1 MRFTNSNSS
10 TDSSKSPMTLDRDS
24 LGYTTHNSQ
33 YNSTH
38 KREGSSGSGSTHSA
52 HKHRHHHHHH
62 QHQHHNSGTSHEN
75 ENVNFVSS
83 VDPRSTRLPSISS
96 SSIIS
101 GNSSSPLPPPQL
113 LLSTGNFNNNN
124 LPFQSQ
130 QLQSSSLPFSLNSS
144 YYSNPYDLNSIT
156 KPSSISGPSTNLY
169 NNASNFLPQSQQQA
183 ISPSNFNFA
192 QLRSTNMGKT
202 SSSST
207 TNSSFTNNASTT
219 TTMTTTTT
227 MSSSTG
233 QPSRRSRKGC
243 LTCRARKRKC
253 CETKPIC
260 SECRRLKIK
269 CRWWSDEQKANLN
282 KNRSRKKDKSFMKA
296 DEVLCDDLDMIVKVV
311 RAKVEYSVVDGVLV
325 QGSVDDD

>member
-1 MRFTNSNSS
+1 
-10 TDSSKSPMTLDRDS
+10 MTLDRDS
-24 LGYTTHNSQ
+24 LSYTTHNSQ

-38 KREGSSGSGSTHSA
+38 KREGSSRSGSTHST
-52 HKHRHHHHHH
+52 HKHHHHKHHH
-62 QHQHHNSGTSHEN
+62 QHHISNTSHEN
-75 ENVNFVSS
+75 SNANFVSS

-101 GNSSSPLPPPQL
+101 GSSSSPLPPPQL
-113 LLSTGNFNNNN
+113 LLSSGNNNSS
-124 LPFQSQ
+124 PFQSQ
-130 QLQSSSLPFSLNSS
+130 SLQSSSLPFSLNSS
-144 YYSNPYDLNSIT
+144 FYSNSFDLNSIN

-169 NNASNFLPQSQQQA
+169 SNSNSSSFLPQLQQQA
-183 ISPSNFNFA
+183 MSPSNFNFT
-192 QLRSTNMGKT
+192 QLRSTNMAKT

-296 DEVLCDDLDMIVKVV
+296 DEVMCEDLDMIVKVV

-325 QGSVDDD
+325 QGSVDDDDD